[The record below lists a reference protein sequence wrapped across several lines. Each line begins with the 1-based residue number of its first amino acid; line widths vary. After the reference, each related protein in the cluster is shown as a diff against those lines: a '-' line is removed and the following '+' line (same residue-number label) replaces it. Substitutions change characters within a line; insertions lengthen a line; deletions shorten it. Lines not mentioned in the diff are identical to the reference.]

1 MKKSIIALAVAGAL
15 VAPLAQADA
24 TLYGSLR
31 LKVQS
36 LDGANELNVADN
48 ASRIGIKGSTEL
60 FSGAKGI
67 FQWEQSTSTETG
79 LAGARLAS
87 VGFTGDFGTLN
98 AGRQWSPFAT
108 WTIFPTDIVDNGASG
123 ASGYAAGLHRL
134 SNTVAYVSPNLSG
147 FQVAAV
153 IIADGDVT
161 NGEDLD
167 AYNLAAKYSA
177 GGLTVA
183 ASHVGLEPSG
193 LDVNSVAASY
203 SMDAVYVAARF
214 QQDERNG
221 ANEDSYELAGSYTM
235 GNTKLLA
242 NFVDDDNTADEV
254 WSVEVQQK
262 LGKQA
267 RMFAAYSDQGAS
279 DGVEVGYRV
288 DF

>member
-36 LDGANELNVADN
+36 LDGSNELDVADN
-48 ASRIGIKGSTEL
+48 ASRIGVKGSTEL
-60 FSGAKGI
+60 FSGSKGI

-87 VGFTGDFGTLN
+87 VGFTGDWGTLN

-134 SNTVAYVSPNLSG
+134 SNTIAYVSPNLSG

-153 IIADGDVT
+153 AIAD
-161 NGEDLD
+161 NNANSEDLD
-167 AYNLAAKYSA
+167 GYNLAAKYSA

-193 LDVNSVAASY
+193 MDVNSAAVSY
-203 SMDAVYVAARF
+203 SMDALYVAARF

-242 NFVDDDNTADEV
+242 NFVDDDNTADEA
-254 WSVEVQQK
+254 WSLEVQQK
-262 LGKQA
+262 LGKKA
-267 RMFAAYSDQGAS
+267 RMFAAYTDQGAN
-279 DGVEVGYRV
+279 DGIEVGYRV